1 MTLTQANK
9 AIKDA
14 TIVGIITIIVTLI
27 LTLIYASGAGLAHI
41 DLWNIIDLLVL
52 SGLTFGIYRK
62 NRLCALA
69 MPIYYLS
76 VKTVLWVNEEAFIG
90 VPLALIF
97 TYFFWRGVQGAWA
110 YHKLTQNPA
119 TAVLQSR

>member
-14 TIVGIITIIVTLI
+14 TIAGIITIIVTLM

-41 DLWNIIDLLVL
+41 DLWNIIDLVVL
-52 SGLTFGIYRK
+52 SGLTYGIYRK
-62 NRLCALA
+62 SRLCAIL
-69 MPIYYLS
+69 MPVYYLS
-76 VKTVLWVNEEAFIG
+76 VKTVLWVNEGAFIG

-97 TYFFWRGVQGAWA
+97 TYFFWRGVQGTWA
-110 YHKLTQNPA
+110 YHKLMQKS
-119 TAVLQSR
+119 TAVILQSR